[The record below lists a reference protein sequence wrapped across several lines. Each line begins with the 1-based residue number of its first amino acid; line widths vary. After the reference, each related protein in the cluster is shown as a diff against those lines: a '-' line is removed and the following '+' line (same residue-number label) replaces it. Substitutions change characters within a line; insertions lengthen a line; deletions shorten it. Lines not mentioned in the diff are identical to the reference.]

1 MANPLIECWIN
12 RDRNFTMPILQAD
25 GSAFALASATDVVHL
40 RIGRDGDILSLELSS
55 AGATANGSTLT
66 FTDGNNTAVCYVNAD
81 DTADLE
87 RGAYDYELE
96 VVRSGNPLHVQDGVF
111 FLHPVPAGA

>member
-25 GSAFALASATDVVHL
+25 GTAFPLVSATDIVHL
-40 RIGRDGDILSLELSS
+40 RIGRNGDALSLELVS
-55 AGATANGSTLT
+55 GTPTAHGSTLT
-66 FTDGNNTAVCYVNAD
+66 FTNGGNVATCYINAA
-81 DTADLE
+81 DTKALE
-87 RGAYDYELE
+87 PGAYDYELE
-96 VVRSGNPLHVQDGVF
+96 VVRSSNPLHAQDGVL